1 MDRGEV
7 SADYIIA
14 KLIDMGFEFSKAS
27 EAVELVGPSLDR
39 AVEFILSGSSKSDN
53 KGNLQA
59 LSSSRSQIFDQG
71 YAPSYTSNRRKQSS
85 IKDHLHPLH
94 RIKGNVSSNSS
105 FSSTYGRSSLKC
117 KELDQQDISN
127 IDTTLK
133 VDFPSEYSQQ
143 VTENGVNSTALVSQE
158 KCNSQSHSLH
168 NQEVKLEWEQKVG
181 DILHKHFGFSSLKG
195 FQKKALD
202 AWLANRDCLVL
213 AATGSGKSLCFQI
226 PAIMT
231 SKVVIV
237 ISPLISLM
245 HDQCLKL
252 AKYGVSACFLGS
264 GQSDNSVE
272 HKAMCGAYKIV
283 YVCPETILRLVE
295 PLKGLAVNP
304 GITLFAIDE
313 AHCVS
318 KWGHDFRPD
327 YRRLSVLREN
337 FTQFNIPLM
346 ALTATATNP
355 VREDILKSL
364 HMSKE
369 TEIILT
375 SFFRPNLRFSV
386 KHSRTSSVCSY
397 RKDFK
402 ELIQAYTATRM
413 ANIRKQKASAIDND
427 NSDTNSSDYVKSAGE
442 ETSLSNSEDD
452 EGGST
457 YKNWEVNGSN
467 DYASLE
473 KIQLTVEYLEDEL
486 DIPSFSDDFD
496 VSCGEF
502 PSIESENLK
511 TFDTS
516 KSFDM
521 QVSLEEGPTIIYVPT
536 RKETLRIADYLCK
549 FNVKAAAYHAKL
561 PKSHLRHV
569 HHEFHQGSIQVVVA
583 TIAFGMGIDKS
594 NVRRII
600 HYGWPQSL
608 EAYYQEAGRAGRDG
622 KLSDCTL
629 YSNLSRIPTLLPSQ
643 RNDEQTKQAYK
654 LLSDCFRYAMNTT
667 TCRAKALVGYFGE
680 ELDCDGCH
688 LCDICVAGPP
698 EIQNMKAEADV
709 FLGVLKAEHAYAHNA
724 YTDDTANK
732 MVAGRPNFR
741 MVVSRIRE
749 QFRKFATSDPVWWRG
764 LARIL
769 EEKGYITEGD
779 VLVRVSIKYPELTE
793 QGLRFL
799 RSESEKEFLAYPE
812 ADMLLSSKA
821 DKPYSSFS
829 EWGRGWADPEIRR
842 QRLEGKKYRKRK
854 RRPARRK
861 NPEPNTVRGRL
872 SAKLSKKRIN

>member
-1 MDRGEV
+1 MIWIE
-7 SADYIIA
+7 
-14 KLIDMGFEFSKAS
+14 
-27 EAVELVGPSLDR
+27 
-39 AVEFILSGSSKSDN
+39 
-53 KGNLQA
+53 A

>member
-709 FLGVLKAEHAYAHNA
+709 FLGVLKAEHMNWRAQVLICFGCNLQG
-724 YTDDTANK
+724 AN
-732 MVAGRPNFR
+732 
-741 MVVSRIRE
+741 
-749 QFRKFATSDPVWWRG
+749 QC
-764 LARIL
+764 
-769 EEKGYITEGD
+769 
-779 VLVRVSIKYPELTE
+779 
-793 QGLRFL
+793 
-799 RSESEKEFLAYPE
+799 
-812 ADMLLSSKA
+812 
-821 DKPYSSFS
+821 
-829 EWGRGWADPEIRR
+829 
-842 QRLEGKKYRKRK
+842 
-854 RRPARRK
+854 
-861 NPEPNTVRGRL
+861 
-872 SAKLSKKRIN
+872 

>member
-1 MDRGEV
+1 MIWT

-14 KLIDMGFEFSKAS
+14 KLIDMGFEFSKAR
-27 EAVELVGPSLDR
+27 EAVELVGPSLDH

-53 KGNLQA
+53 KANLQTC
-59 LSSSRSQIFDQG
+59 SSSRHQIFNQG

-94 RIKGNVSSNSS
+94 GIKGHVSSNPS
-105 FSSTYGRSSLKC
+105 FSSTYGRSRLKC

-127 IDTTLK
+127 IDMTLK
-133 VDFPSEYSQQ
+133 VDFPSEYSHQ
-143 VTENGVNSTALVSQE
+143 VTENGVNSTALVLQE
-158 KCNSQSHSLH
+158 KCGSQSHLH

-181 DILHKHFGFSSLKG
+181 GILHKHFGFSSLKG

-202 AWLANRDCLVL
+202 AWLSNRDGLVL

-226 PAIMT
+226 PAILT

-304 GITLFAIDE
+304 GIALFAIDE

-337 FTQFNIPLM
+337 FIQFNIPLM

-402 ELIQAYTATRM
+402 ELIQTYSATRM
-413 ANIRKQKASAIDND
+413 ANRKKQKASDIDND

-457 YKNWEVNGSN
+457 YKNWEVNGAN
-467 DYASLE
+467 DYASPE

-486 DIPSFSDDFD
+486 DIPPLSDDFD

-502 PSIESENLK
+502 PAIESENLK

-561 PKSHLRHV
+561 PKTHLRHV
-569 HHEFHQGSIQVVVA
+569 HHEFHQGSVQVVVA

-622 KLSDCTL
+622 KLSDCIL
-629 YSNLSRIPTLLPSQ
+629 YANLSRTPTLLPSQ

-667 TCRAKALVGYFGE
+667 TCRAKALVRYFGE

-688 LCDICVAGPP
+688 LCDICHAGPP

-724 YTDDTANK
+724 YTDDTAN
-732 MVAGRPNFR
+732 MMLAGRPKFKT
-741 MVVSRIRE
+741 VVSRIRE

-779 VLVRVSIKYPELTE
+779 VSAHVSMKYPELTE

-799 RSESEKEFLAYPE
+799 HSESEKEFLAYPE
-812 ADMLLSSKA
+812 ADMLLSSKV

-854 RRPARRK
+854 RRPTRRK

-872 SAKLSKKRIN
+872 TAKLSKKRIN

>member
-1 MDRGEV
+1 MDGGEV

-304 GITLFAIDE
+304 GIALFAIDE

-355 VREDILKSL
+355 VQEDILKSL

-397 RKDFK
+397 CKDFK

-413 ANIRKQKASAIDND
+413 ANRRKQKASAIDND

-569 HHEFHQGSIQVVVA
+569 HHEFHQGSIQ
-583 TIAFGMGIDKS
+583 
-594 NVRRII
+594 
-600 HYGWPQSL
+600 SL

-724 YTDDTANK
+724 YTDDAANK

>member
-1 MDRGEV
+1 MDGGEV

-304 GITLFAIDE
+304 GIALFAIDE

-355 VREDILKSL
+355 VQEDILKSL

-397 RKDFK
+397 CKDFK

-413 ANIRKQKASAIDND
+413 ANRRKQKASAIDND

-709 FLGVLKAEHAYAHNA
+709 FLGVLKAEH
-724 YTDDTANK
+724 
-732 MVAGRPNFR
+732 F
-741 MVVSRIRE
+741 
-749 QFRKFATSDPVWWRG
+749 
-764 LARIL
+764 
-769 EEKGYITEGD
+769 
-779 VLVRVSIKYPELTE
+779 
-793 QGLRFL
+793 
-799 RSESEKEFLAYPE
+799 
-812 ADMLLSSKA
+812 
-821 DKPYSSFS
+821 
-829 EWGRGWADPEIRR
+829 
-842 QRLEGKKYRKRK
+842 
-854 RRPARRK
+854 
-861 NPEPNTVRGRL
+861 
-872 SAKLSKKRIN
+872 

>member
-1 MDRGEV
+1 MISPVEVVEIGGPTSIINKAQPSLQAPAPKQTLSARSFSCVVDRSQNIVSKLLNYDMDGGEV

-304 GITLFAIDE
+304 GIALFAIDE

-355 VREDILKSL
+355 VQEDILKSL

-397 RKDFK
+397 CKDFK

-413 ANIRKQKASAIDND
+413 ANRRKQKASAIDND

-600 HYGWPQSL
+600 HYGWPQIVMYDLSWVYVSSEQVLFLQSL

-709 FLGVLKAEHAYAHNA
+709 FLGVLKAEHVR
-724 YTDDTANK
+724 T
-732 MVAGRPNFR
+732 F
-741 MVVSRIRE
+741 
-749 QFRKFATSDPVWWRG
+749 
-764 LARIL
+764 LIL
-769 EEKGYITEGD
+769 LFKI
-779 VLVRVSIKYPELTE
+779 LK
-793 QGLRFL
+793 
-799 RSESEKEFLAYPE
+799 
-812 ADMLLSSKA
+812 
-821 DKPYSSFS
+821 
-829 EWGRGWADPEIRR
+829 
-842 QRLEGKKYRKRK
+842 
-854 RRPARRK
+854 
-861 NPEPNTVRGRL
+861 
-872 SAKLSKKRIN
+872 

>member
-569 HHEFHQGSIQVVVA
+569 HHEFHQGSIQ
-583 TIAFGMGIDKS
+583 
-594 NVRRII
+594 
-600 HYGWPQSL
+600 SL